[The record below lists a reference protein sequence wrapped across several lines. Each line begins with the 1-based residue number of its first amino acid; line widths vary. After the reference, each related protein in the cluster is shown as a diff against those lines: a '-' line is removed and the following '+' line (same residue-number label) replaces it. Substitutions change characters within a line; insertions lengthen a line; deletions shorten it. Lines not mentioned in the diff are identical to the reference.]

1 MAFCSSCGNELVSEV
16 KFCSECGASTS
27 AGPIESLR
35 ERPQPTPRPGGSV
48 HAPSVRSR
56 GGRRP
61 YVNSHLTKAIITTL
75 LCCLPLGV
83 IAIVYASSVEAK
95 VSAGDLIGARIASR
109 KANDWGN
116 YSIIA
121 AVVGGFVYL
130 LLAASV

>member
-1 MAFCSSCGNELVSEV
+1 M
-16 KFCSECGASTS
+16 
-27 AGPIESLR
+27 
-35 ERPQPTPRPGGSV
+35 
-48 HAPSVRSR
+48 RSR